1 MSPGRT
7 LDATPARGSARTA
20 AMVAIATALVFLILE
35 GASSV
40 AFSCYILFFRQ
51 AEFMAEEQ
59 THGEYD
65 ALLGWINRPALHLPD
80 LYGHGGVFT
89 TNHQRFR
96 ADHDYAPEPPRGV
109 RRIVCSGDSFTMGH
123 SVADDQ
129 AWCSLLATT
138 MPGVETVNM
147 GMAAYGID
155 QAFLWYRRD
164 AAALGHDLQ
173 LLAFITPDFDRMA
186 LDTFGGYP
194 KPYLRVDG
202 GTLQVENVPVPR
214 VFDGVLRRRRQREA
228 ATNLALVRNGLAVLE
243 RLGIQTAA
251 AEQRKLTD
259 AQVRDVTAR
268 IFEDLRDMNRAKG
281 SRLVLVYL
289 PRTGD
294 TRSLESDPW
303 RTFVAREAARL
314 GVEFIDLV
322 EAFRALP
329 LDDGERLFVMPYQPS
344 HYNARGNAWVAEQL
358 RTRLVFEQAAR

>member
-1 MSPGRT
+1 MSSGHPH
-7 LDATPARGSARTA
+7 DAPPARGIARTA
-20 AMVAIATALVFLILE
+20 ALVAAATVLVFLTLE

-40 AFSCYILFFRQ
+40 AFSAYILFFRR

-65 ALLGWINRPALHLPD
+65 ALLGWINRPPLHLPD
-80 LYGHGGVFT
+80 LYGHGGTFT

-96 ADHDYAPEPPRGV
+96 AGRDYPAEPPAGV

-129 AWCSLLATT
+129 AWCALLAAT
-138 MPGVETVNM
+138 MPAVETVNM

-164 AAALGHDLQ
+164 GAALGHDLQ

-194 KPYLRVDG
+194 KPYLRVEG
-202 GTLQVENVPVPR
+202 GTLQVENVPVPQ

-228 ATNLALVRNGLAVLE
+228 VTNLAMVRNGLAVLE
-243 RLGIQTAA
+243 RLGIQTTAT
-251 AEQRKLTD
+251 EQRKLSD

-268 IFEDLRDMNRAKG
+268 IFEDLRDMNRSKG

-294 TRSLESDPW
+294 KQSLESDPW
-303 RTFVAREAARL
+303 RTFVAREASRL

-322 EAFRALP
+322 EAFRTLP
-329 LDDGERLFVMPYQPS
+329 LDDGEQLFVMPYQPS

-358 RTRLVFEQAAR
+358 RTRLSFAPPAR